1 MQLKISTLNLCLG
14 LKYKKVYVEQ
24 LLLNNNVNIL
34 CLQEVEIDS
43 NYDVDLLKLPG
54 FKFGIRHELNQTKIG
69 NLYVW
74 RYQLQQTLEGIDS
87 HLFVIDT
94 EGKSDID
101 FFKEFIVN
109 FIDAEHL

>member
-1 MQLKISTLNLCLG
+1 MD
-14 LKYKKVYVEQ
+14 VEQ

-54 FKFGIRHELNQTKIG
+54 FKFGIRDELNQTKIG

-74 RYQLQQTLEGIDS
+74 RYQVQQTLEGIDS
-87 HLFVIDT
+87 HLVVIEI
-94 EGKSDID
+94 EGKGDID
-101 FFKEFIVN
+101 FLKS
-109 FIDAEHL
+109 LL